1 MNKVECGYLW
11 RSGGSC
17 LNAKNT
23 GWGIVV
29 PGSLVKMEDEG
40 GEAWASRGPGCVV
53 GLLWYLLL
61 LSILFTL
68 SRREKSTPEANN
80 AGL

>member
-1 MNKVECGYLW
+1 MSEYKKKGYKNRNCSAKGKRDGLDTPQDTIDKVECGYFW

-40 GEAWASRGPGCVV
+40 GEAWV
-53 GLLWYLLL
+53 
-61 LSILFTL
+61 
-68 SRREKSTPEANN
+68 K
-80 AGL
+80 